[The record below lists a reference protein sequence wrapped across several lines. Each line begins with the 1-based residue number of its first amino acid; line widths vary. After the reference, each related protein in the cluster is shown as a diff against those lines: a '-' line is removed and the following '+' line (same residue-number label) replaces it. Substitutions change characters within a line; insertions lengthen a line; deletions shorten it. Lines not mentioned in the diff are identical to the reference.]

1 MIEYYLA
8 KRGKTMKVYRIA
20 NRIEIDNFLENK
32 SFKGIGSTFNE
43 NCKNNS
49 HHYKKNTFYMHFF
62 DSKENIFYFNSP
74 LKRFL
79 CTYDIP
85 DEVIKEYLGLGK
97 YISKYDPSKEDYVLE
112 YAIPSKLIKLE
123 YLETI
128 EVLPINYTFKE
139 FLQSGE
145 YNSQIVYSK
154 KNTNLLKR

>member
-1 MIEYYLA
+1 
-8 KRGKTMKVYRIA
+8 MKVYRIA

-43 NCKNNS
+43 TCKNNS
-49 HHYKKNTFYMHFF
+49 HHYKRNTFYMHFF
-62 DSKENIFYFNSP
+62 DSKADTFYFNSP

-85 DEVIKEYLGLGK
+85 DEVTQGHLGIGK
-97 YISKYDPSKEDYVLE
+97 YISKYDSSKEVYVLE
-112 YAIPSKLIKLE
+112 YAIPSKFIKLE
-123 YLETI
+123 YLESI
-128 EVLPINYTFKE
+128 EVLPVNYTFKE

-154 KNTNLLKR
+154 ENTNLLKR